1 MGELRYKIL
10 YIFRPVIKKMRDPNR
25 SLLIGTSISRD
36 IVNGMI
42 LYCKVRFLTV
52 IDFVLHSFATPTVF

>member
-10 YIFRPVIKKMRDPNR
+10 YIFSPVIKKTSDPNR
-25 SLLIGTSISRD
+25 SLPIGTSISRD

-42 LYCKVRFLTV
+42 LYCKVRFLIV
-52 IDFVLHSFATPTVF
+52 IDFVLHSSATPIVF